1 MDSMKAEPRHID
13 VERSSRYF
21 AALFI
26 ITFVAFWPTYFAPG
40 LGASGFYI
48 HIHAFTATLWMLMLI
63 VQPWLIKTYRYQ
75 QHRAL
80 GRFSYLIAPS
90 LLISMVLLANFR
102 LRTVQADAYQIQTY
116 ILYLQASLAAIFAI
130 SFGFAIWYRARA
142 DIHARFMICTGL
154 TLIDPVFA
162 RLIYWIHPASAEY
175 HQWIT
180 FGLTDL
186 VLLALIWF
194 ERRSLTARWVFPV
207 MLCVFVLLQIPALLW
222 LTNFEPWQSFAL
234 WFKSIPLT

>member
-48 HIHAFTATLWMLMLI
+48 HLHAFTATSWMLMLI

-90 LLISMVLLANFR
+90 LLISIVLLANFR

-116 ILYLQASLAAIFAI
+116 IC
-130 SFGFAIWYRARA
+130 
-142 DIHARFMICTGL
+142 ICK
-154 TLIDPVFA
+154 P
-162 RLIYWIHPASAEY
+162 R
-175 HQWIT
+175 
-180 FGLTDL
+180 
-186 VLLALIWF
+186 
-194 ERRSLTARWVFPV
+194 
-207 MLCVFVLLQIPALLW
+207 LLQFSQFLLGS
-222 LTNFEPWQSFAL
+222 LYGIAQEQIFTPGL
-234 WFKSIPLT
+234 